1 MAAAGRH
8 FDMAVIGAGIN
19 GAGIARDAA
28 LRGLSVIVLEQ
39 GDLCS
44 GTSWASSRLI
54 HGGLRY
60 LEYGEIGLVY
70 ESLHER
76 RNLRRIAPHLVKPIR
91 ICIPIYKSAKRG
103 PLLIRLGMIAYDLLS
118 FGKSLPAHEMLSR
131 DRLLAEEPGLG
142 PDSLCGAA
150 RYYDSQVM
158 FAERLVLE
166 NLLAARSAGAEI
178 HTYSRVDKILIA
190 NAAAHTVVYSDQV
203 SAVSA
208 SVTASVVVN
217 AAGPWVDSVLG
228 VTTEGAPRL
237 IGGTKGSHII
247 VGGFDGAPGD
257 AIYVEAAADG
267 RPIFIIPWNGLY
279 LIGTTDIR
287 YDGDPGEIRA
297 SRQEIDYLLSE
308 TNRVFP
314 RAGLGVDD
322 IHFAYAGV
330 RPLPYRN
337 RGPESAIS
345 RRHVIK
351 HHREIGAGLFS
362 IIGGKLTTYRSLAE
376 HAVNRVGKV
385 LRRDLPECRTHNTP
399 LPGGWGLDES
409 REALVALDIL
419 SGSGVERLISIYGGR
434 AIGVVN
440 LARRHGELARSLDA
454 DGRILAAEVVFA
466 IREEMART
474 LVDIVY
480 RRMMV
485 GLDADQGRALYD
497 AVATLAAAEFGW
509 GEGQSASGLAELR
522 TFSDSLRVPC

>member
-1 MAAAGRH
+1 MVAAGRH
-8 FDMAVIGAGIN
+8 FDLAVIGAGIN

-39 GDLCS
+39 SDLCS

-76 RNLRRIAPHLVKPIR
+76 RNLRRIAAHLVKPIR

-118 FGKSLPAHEMLSR
+118 FGKSLPGHEMLSR
-131 DRLLAEEPGLG
+131 EALLAEEPGLR

-150 RYYDSQVM
+150 RYYDSQVT

-166 NLLAARSAGAEI
+166 NLLAARFAGAEI
-178 HTYSRVDKILIA
+178 NTYSRVDKITIA
-190 NAAAHTVVYSDQV
+190 DAAEYTVAYTNQEPGAAAV
-203 SAVSA
+203 
-208 SVTASVVVN
+208 VTASVVVN

-228 VTTEGAPRL
+228 AATVGAARL
-237 IGGTKGSHII
+237 VGGTKGSHII
-247 VGGFDGAPGD
+247 VGRFDGAPGD

-287 YDGDPGEIRA
+287 FDGDPGEIRA
-297 SRQEIDYLLSE
+297 SRQEIDYLLNE

-314 RAGLGVDD
+314 AARLGVDD

-330 RPLPYRN
+330 RPLPYRDK
-337 RGPESAIS
+337 GPESAIS
-345 RRHVIK
+345 RRHIIQQ
-351 HHREIGAGLFS
+351 HRDIGSGLFS

-376 HAVNRVGKV
+376 QAVDRVGKA
-385 LRRDLPECRTHNTP
+385 LSRDLPECRTHDTP
-399 LPGGWGLDES
+399 LPGAWGLDES
-409 REALVALDIL
+409 RAELTALDIL
-419 SGSGVERLISIYGGR
+419 SESGIERLTGIYGGR
-434 AIGVVN
+434 AIGVVE
-440 LARRHGELARSLDA
+440 LARRRTELAHCIDA
-454 DGRILAAEVVFA
+454 DRRILAAEVVFA

-474 LVDIVY
+474 LIDIVY
-480 RRMMV
+480 RRMMI

-497 AVATLAAAEFGW
+497 AVAALAATEFKW
-509 GEGQSASGLAELR
+509 DPGQTASRLAELR
-522 TFSDSLRVPC
+522 THSDSLRLPR